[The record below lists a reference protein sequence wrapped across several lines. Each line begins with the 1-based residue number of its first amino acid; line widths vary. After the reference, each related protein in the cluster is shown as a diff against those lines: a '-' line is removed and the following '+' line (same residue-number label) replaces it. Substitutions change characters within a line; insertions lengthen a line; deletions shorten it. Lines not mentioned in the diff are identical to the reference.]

1 MITLTTKQR
10 AALRSMAM
18 TLSPI
23 FQIGKGGISE
33 EMTRQIDAALEARE
47 LIKIHVLNNSD
58 YDARSAAEALSI
70 ATDAVVVQVVG
81 SKLTLFRPSEKKPT
95 IDWKHLS

>member
-1 MITLTTKQR
+1 
-10 AALRSMAM
+10 M
-18 TLSPI
+18 TISPI

-33 EMTRQIDAALEARE
+33 EMIRQIDAALEARE

-58 YDARSAAEALSI
+58 CDARAAAELLS
-70 ATDAVVVQVVG
+70 AQTDAVVVQVVG